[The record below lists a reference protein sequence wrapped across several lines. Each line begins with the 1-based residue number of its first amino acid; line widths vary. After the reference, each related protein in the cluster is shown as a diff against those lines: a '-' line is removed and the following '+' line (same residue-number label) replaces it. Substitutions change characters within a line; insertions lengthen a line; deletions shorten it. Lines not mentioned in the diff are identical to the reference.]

1 MPAGFQVYSLNGN
14 VLMATSDYSNM
25 AYQRTVRLLSRDFA
39 YIHNIDV
46 VGEYPVIV
54 LKQSYRPGGGSF
66 RVAEVNRQKI
76 NATTWRIG
84 LCTEWYPSNAAW
96 ADIMIFGSAADMSI
110 NQNSGVQVFKAD
122 GKLAFSDRLPY
133 LRVHSTHQVPDYG
146 KGAHGFTVPPNCGI
160 MVTTTSRMGKR
171 GIAGHGGEP
180 GEVFALSEGI
190 SLLAGGQGSIAMQS
204 IGVTNEMSTSNWE
217 SVYGGGPPMLVF
229 VDLSKLVYS

>member
-25 AYQRTVRLLSRDFA
+25 AYQRTVRLPSRNYPF
-39 YIHNIDV
+39 IHNIDV

-54 LKQSYRPGGGSF
+54 LKQTYHPSGYVF

-84 LCTEWYPSNAAW
+84 LCTEMFPDNSAW
-96 ADIMIFGSAADMSI
+96 ADVLIYGSAADMSI
-110 NQNSGVQVFKAD
+110 NQNAGVQVFKAD

-133 LRVHSTHQVPDYG
+133 LRVHSTHQVPNYG
-146 KGAHGFTVPPNCGI
+146 TGSHEFTVPTNCGI
-160 MVTTTSRMGKR
+160 MMTTTSRMGKR
-171 GIAGHGGEP
+171 GTSSHGDEP
-180 GEVFALSEGI
+180 GSVFALAEGL
-190 SLLAGGQGSIAMQS
+190 SLLSGGRGSIAMQS
-204 IGVTNEMSTSNWE
+204 IGVTNEISSTNWE
-217 SVYGGGPPMLVF
+217 NVYGGGPPMLVF